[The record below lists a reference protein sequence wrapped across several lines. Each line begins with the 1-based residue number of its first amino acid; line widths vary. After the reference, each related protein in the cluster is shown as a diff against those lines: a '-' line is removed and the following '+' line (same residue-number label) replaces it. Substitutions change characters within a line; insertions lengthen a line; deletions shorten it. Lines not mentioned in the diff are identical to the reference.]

1 MIDQNNLISEQGD
14 IIDTKIIDMWNDIGK
29 IGYQWISVTSK

>member
-1 MIDQNNLISEQGD
+1 MRDQNNLISEQGD
-14 IIDTKIIDMWNDIGK
+14 IVDTKITDMWNDIGK